1 MRGGVVMVELGP
13 IEPIIQVLRNVIMEV
28 KEGNLLFDRLGMI
41 FEVHRG
47 SQGRCRYVCIGK
59 VA

>member
-1 MRGGVVMVELGP
+1 MRGGGAMGELGP
-13 IEPIIQVLRNVIMEV
+13 IEPIFQMLRNVVMEV
-28 KEGNLLFDRLGMI
+28 EEGNLLFDRLGMI

-47 SQGRCRYVCIGK
+47 SQGRYRYVCIGK